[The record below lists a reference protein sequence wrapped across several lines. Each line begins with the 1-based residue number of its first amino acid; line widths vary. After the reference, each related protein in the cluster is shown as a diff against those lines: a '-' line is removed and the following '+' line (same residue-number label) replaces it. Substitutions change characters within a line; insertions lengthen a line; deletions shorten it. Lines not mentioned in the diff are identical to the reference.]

1 MLNMCKGDA
10 EMNTRNALVVRRNR
24 CDSPRSLLTRPA
36 PPSIMVMEQLVNTLT
51 RMNEKIDALALRQP
65 QLPELRPSRSIQVD
79 VRPVVRENE
88 SLLPQAETKKTR
100 YKVRR
105 SALLDMFE

>member
-1 MLNMCKGDA
+1 
-10 EMNTRNALVVRRNR
+10 MNTENALVVQRNR
-24 CDSPRSLLTRPA
+24 FDRPRNALTRSA
-36 PPSIMVMEQLVNTLT
+36 TPSIMVMQQLVDALT

-79 VRPVVRENE
+79 VRPVVREDE